1 MRNIN
6 EYKTVQFNHFGFTN
20 WFVMVL
26 VYLTFIVN
34 IFSIGFCM
42 FAPGIDAVNI
52 GLLLTYILNL
62 NDELYQ
68 FVIN

>member
-1 MRNIN
+1 
-6 EYKTVQFNHFGFTN
+6 
-20 WFVMVL
+20 MVL